1 MAPLFPT
8 ASWLEHLGCRKH
20 LLRFSLSRRWF
31 GHSPLTL
38 ISRTGTLWRAEGR
51 EKSSLFFYFCK
62 LVTLTFFIPVLLYVL
77 RQAILFTYCIQILL
91 CWTHNSQLD
100 LISNIT
106 TEQTEKKQNRNSI
119 SFSTF
124 SFKRKWVPTGFQHW
138 YIRFHKYLRK
148 LLADLVCDVGTH

>member
-1 MAPLFPT
+1 MAMAPLFPT

-38 ISRTGTLWRAEGR
+38 ISRTGTLWRVEGR

-106 TEQTEKKQNRNSI
+106 TEQTEKKTKQK
-119 SFSTF
+119 FYF
-124 SFKRKWVPTGFQHW
+124 FQH
-138 YIRFHKYLRK
+138 IFFQEKMGSHRFPTLIYKIS
-148 LLADLVCDVGTH
+148 